1 MRQLIALSLVAAC
14 SVITG
19 CASPAQV
26 SNMRATEYLDQA
38 QTPSALRHAIDIEDI
53 SGGKGTNP
61 LWTSQVSQDAFRQAL
76 EQSLQSAG
84 LLTQGQNGR
93 YRLVANLDGLR
104 QPLFGVSMTVS
115 SKVHY
120 SLVDTRDNRTVY
132 EKTIDTPYTAAFTDA
147 LTGVKRLRLA
157 NEGAIRKNI
166 EALIGD
172 LQRMNIAQLAL

>member
-1 MRQLIALSLVAAC
+1 MHKLLALSVVVFCVVL
-14 SVITG
+14 TG

-26 SNMRATEYLDQA
+26 GNMRATVITDQA
-38 QTPSALRHAIDIEDI
+38 QMPSVLRNDVYIDYI

-61 LWTSQVSQDAFRQAL
+61 LWTSQVSQGDFRQAL

-84 LLTQGQNGR
+84 LLTPSQNGR
-93 YRLVANLDGLR
+93 YRLNANLDGLR
-104 QPLFGVSMTVS
+104 QPLFGASMTVS

-147 LTGVKRLRLA
+147 LMGVTRLRLA

-166 EALIGD
+166 EALIRD
-172 LQRMNIAQLAL
+172 LQAMNVSHLAL